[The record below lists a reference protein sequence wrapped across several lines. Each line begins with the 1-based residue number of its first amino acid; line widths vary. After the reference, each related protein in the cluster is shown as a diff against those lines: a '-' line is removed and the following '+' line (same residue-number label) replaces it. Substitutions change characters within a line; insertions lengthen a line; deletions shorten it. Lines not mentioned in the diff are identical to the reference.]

1 MRKINLARALKE
13 KKRII
18 ARVNEIV
25 EWMKSENVHF
35 KDETSNVDLYEKYAN
50 LWELKGQLVE
60 LKEKIAKANAE
71 SGVTRLVYEMEEF
84 KAELAMWNRVNT
96 DTTPDRVWSYEDNTV
111 NLRERVAFF
120 DFKEVEAKKNCLRER
135 IENSQD
141 RIDDLNATT
150 FIELTF

>member
-35 KDETSNVDLYEKYAN
+35 KDETSNVDLKEKYN
-50 LWELKGQLVE
+50 DLCELKSQLIE
-60 LKEKIAKANAE
+60 LKAKIAKANAE
-71 SGVTRLVYEMEEF
+71 SGVARLVYEMEEC
-84 KAELAMWNRVNT
+84 KSELSMWNRVDT
-96 DTTPDRVWSYEDNTV
+96 DTNPRRELNYGDNTA
-111 NLRERVAFF
+111 NFRERVAFF

-135 IENSQD
+135 IENLQD
-141 RIDDLNATT
+141 RIDGLNATT

>member
-18 ARVNEIV
+18 ARINEIV
-25 EWMKSENVHF
+25 EWMKSENVRF
-35 KDETSNVDLYEKYAN
+35 KDETPNVNLKEKYN
-50 LWELKGQLVE
+50 DLCELKGQLVE

-96 DTTPDRVWSYEDNTV
+96 DTTPVRERSCEDNTV
-111 NLRERVAFF
+111 TLRERTAFF
-120 DFKEVEAKKNCLRER
+120 DFKEVEEKKNCLRKK